1 MTYHSV
7 NDTKKEKPTGSD
19 YTTTMD
25 GKPGPLK
32 GSDRFDT
39 VSVRR
44 ISKNQ
49 LEILESKDGA
59 PVRKGLCDEGL
70 PRALTADRTN
80 TRNSSPRNRLGN

>member
-25 GKPGPLK
+25 GKPGPSK

-39 VSVRR
+39 FRCGGLAR
-44 ISKNQ
+44 INLKFW
-49 LEILESKDGA
+49 
-59 PVRKGLCDEGL
+59 
-70 PRALTADRTN
+70 RARMALR
-80 TRNSSPRNRLGN
+80 